1 MKSEHAYRTIT
12 EVAELLQVQP
22 SVLRFWETQFSQ
34 IKPTKRMGR
43 RYYQSD
49 DIVLLAKIRDYLYK
63 DLLTIKGVQK
73 ILKESSPDFKSS
85 LISEDTDSPVSVEK
99 KKEMAMTTF
108 VQEMKDIKEDL
119 AQYL

>member
-1 MKSEHAYRTIT
+1 MKSEYAYRTIT

-73 ILKESSPDFKSS
+73 KLRQTSSDEVAPVVAPVKNS
-85 LISEDTDSPVSVEK
+85 SEDTK
-99 KKEMAMTTF
+99 LQTF
-108 VQEMKDIKEDL
+108 VQEMQDIKEEL
-119 AQYL
+119 GQYL

>member
-49 DIVLLAKIRDYLYK
+49 DVVLLAKIRDYLYK

-73 ILKESSPDFKSS
+73 KLKASDPAESV
-85 LISEDTDSPVSVEK
+85 VSVGSATPDVG
-99 KKEMAMTTF
+99 MQTF
-108 VQEMKDIKEDL
+108 VQEMRDIKEEL

>member
-1 MKSEHAYRTIT
+1 MKSDHAYRTIT

-73 ILKESSPDFKSS
+73 KLRQPNEEVAQPAP
-85 LISEDTDSPVSVEK
+85 TPVSVNQD
-99 KKEMAMTTF
+99 TRIQQLI
-108 VQEMKDIKEDL
+108 QELNDVKAEL
-119 AQYL
+119 AQYI

>member
-12 EVAELLQVQP
+12 EVAELLQIQP

-63 DLLTIKGVQK
+63 DFLTIKGVQK
-73 ILKESSPDFKSS
+73 KLKQGTEPNSIVPVQSVP
-85 LISEDTDSPVSVEK
+85 SENTKVQ
-99 KKEMAMTTF
+99 TF
-108 VQEMKDIKEDL
+108 VQEIQDIKEEL

>member
-34 IKPTKRMGR
+34 IKPVKRMGR
-43 RYYQSD
+43 RYYQSE
-49 DIVLLAKIRDYLYK
+49 DIVLIAKIRDYLYK

-73 ILKESSPDFKSS
+73 ILRQPNESASFTQNAETSTG
-85 LISEDTDSPVSVEK
+85 TDAAVSVL
-99 KKEMAMTTF
+99 
-108 VQEMKDIKEDL
+108 VQEMTDIKADL

>member
-34 IKPTKRMGR
+34 IKPTKRMGC

-63 DLLTIKGVQK
+63 DFLTIKGVQK
-73 ILKESSPDFKSS
+73 KLRDPAVAETVQQEDSSGQDS
-85 LISEDTDSPVSVEK
+85 LPLLI
-99 KKEMAMTTF
+99 
-108 VQEMKDIKEDL
+108 QELKDIKANL

>member
-43 RYYQSD
+43 RYYQSED
-49 DIVLLAKIRDYLYK
+49 VVLLAKIRDYLYK
-63 DLLTIKGVQK
+63 DFLTIKGVQK
-73 ILKESSPDFKSS
+73 KLKGN
-85 LISEDTDSPVSVEK
+85 TVEEENHPEEPATK
-99 KKEMAMTTF
+99 DNSNAMAAF
-108 VQEMKDIKEDL
+108 VQEMSDIKAEL

>member
-63 DLLTIKGVQK
+63 DFLTIKGVQK
-73 ILKESSPDFKSS
+73 KLKDPNEAKVVAQEGTTQQDSVPL
-85 LISEDTDSPVSVEK
+85 LI
-99 KKEMAMTTF
+99 
-108 VQEMKDIKEDL
+108 QELQDIKGTL

>member
-43 RYYQSD
+43 RYYQSE
-49 DIVLLAKIRDYLYK
+49 DIVLISKIRDYLYK

-73 ILKESSPDFKSS
+73 KLRGSDKSEKE
-85 LISEDTDSPVSVEK
+85 LIQEK
-99 KKEMAMTTF
+99 ALSNNEAQMNGAVQTL
-108 VQEMKDIKEDL
+108 VQEMTDIKADL

>member
-73 ILKESSPDFKSS
+73 KLRQSNTESPQPLTANTNQSADIAA
-85 LISEDTDSPVSVEK
+85 L
-99 KKEMAMTTF
+99 
-108 VQEMKDIKEDL
+108 VQELNDIKAEL

>member
-12 EVAELLQVQP
+12 EVAELLQIQP

-63 DLLTIKGVQK
+63 DFLTIKGVQK
-73 ILKESSPDFKSS
+73 KLKQGAEPSAVVPVQTAP
-85 LISEDTDSPVSVEK
+85 SENTK
-99 KKEMAMTTF
+99 IQTF
-108 VQEMKDIKEDL
+108 VQEIQDIKEEL
-119 AQYL
+119 GQYL

>member
-49 DIVLLAKIRDYLYK
+49 DVVLLAKIRDYLYK

-73 ILKESSPDFKSS
+73 KLKESDPAESVASVGSATPD
-85 LISEDTDSPVSVEK
+85 VG
-99 KKEMAMTTF
+99 MQTF
-108 VQEMKDIKEDL
+108 VQEMRDIKEEL

>member
-12 EVAELLQVQP
+12 EVAELLQIQP

-63 DLLTIKGVQK
+63 DFLTIKGVQK
-73 ILKESSPDFKSS
+73 KLRSESDEPEPMITSS
-85 LISEDTDSPVSVEK
+85 AVSQD
-99 KKEMAMTTF
+99 AGIRTF
-108 VQEMKDIKEDL
+108 VQEISDIKQEL